1 MRQAPARFAGE
12 EYWAWPL
19 PGFGDPAARLYVL
32 GLAPAAHGG
41 NRTGRSFTGDASGDW
56 LIRAMHRTGYANRPV
71 SLHRGDGLRLT
82 GAWIASAVRCAPPE
96 NRPTS
101 AERDNC
107 LPYLTAEL
115 DALKDVTVI
124 LALGAFAWNAACLQA
139 GISPRPAFRHGAEF
153 RRPDGRIQL
162 GCCHPQPPEHRHRPP
177 DRTHAR
183 HRLPPGPPPD
193 RATGIANTRGYGRT
207 RAALPEPRPPTERA
221 DLRATSQLEGALRR
235 AGRHVKPPSISGA
248 APVAGERTC
257 GSCDSLSSSGGTL
270 VDGLAPRRSGTGDAW
285 RVIPFERYFLK
296 DSSKDSLFSLIAIS
310 M

>member
-1 MRQAPARFAGE
+1 MAGSEAALGRTERQVVACVRCPRLVAWRREAARQAPARFAGE
-12 EYWAWPL
+12 EYWARPL

-107 LPYLTAEL
+107 LPYMTAEL

-124 LALGAFAWNAACLQA
+124 LTLGAFAWNAACLQA
-139 GISPRPAFRHGAEF
+139 AVSPRPAFRHAAEF
-153 RRPDGRIQL
+153 RRPDGRVQL
-162 GCCHPQPPEHRHRPP
+162 GCYHPSRQNTATGRLTEPMLEAVFHR
-177 DRTHAR
+177 AR
-183 HRLPPGPPPD
+183 HLTAPPPG
-193 RATGIANTRGYGRT
+193 
-207 RAALPEPRPPTERA
+207 
-221 DLRATSQLEGALRR
+221 
-235 AGRHVKPPSISGA
+235 
-248 APVAGERTC
+248 
-257 GSCDSLSSSGGTL
+257 
-270 VDGLAPRRSGTGDAW
+270 
-285 RVIPFERYFLK
+285 
-296 DSSKDSLFSLIAIS
+296 
-310 M
+310 